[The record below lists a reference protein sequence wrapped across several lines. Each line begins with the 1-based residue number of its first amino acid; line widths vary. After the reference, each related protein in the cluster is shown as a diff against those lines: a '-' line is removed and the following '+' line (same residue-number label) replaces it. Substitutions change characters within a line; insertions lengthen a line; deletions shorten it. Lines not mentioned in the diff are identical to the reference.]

1 MAYSSSDV
9 HLSPTCAAFERAKL
23 LTHRTMRS
31 IVWPSHSSKV
41 RSPQRDLLSP
51 LHTAGCYFILLFV
64 VRPLWDVGFG
74 SPFLGD
80 WPFERDTLLA
90 FERSL
95 LYAFCGLCLF
105 LLGYT
110 SHLGK
115 KIGSNLPRLPL
126 RWNRVASSMTI
137 GLLTFLGAAFLGA
150 LAAFHGGW
158 NTFVADR
165 AAALTA
171 PGQEYLRQ
179 GVALIPLAFLLA
191 LTLSIGSRRRAWL
204 VVVAG
209 GLILAALGIASG
221 SKFEVL
227 YPVLATVMAKHYLG
241 GLRIGVR
248 HVVVLALAAVVA
260 FPILNNLRHSDS
272 FESALSDTTW
282 SATDVSQHLMA
293 RFYGIDALTL
303 CVRDTPA
310 VLDFQCGG
318 TITPILTAWIPR
330 ALYPEKPIVS
340 FGKTFAELYMGE
352 HFAGTGTSASPTLL
366 GDAYINFHVPGIL
379 IVSFLYGVLVRSLY
393 TWTILLH
400 FGAPAVFLYLAM
412 LPLCVTAWEGAVGA
426 TLVLAA
432 AKIVPLL
439 VIIWQAGDWR
449 YCPLAP
455 AHVNSRSGQPS

>member
-1 MAYSSSDV
+1 
-9 HLSPTCAAFERAKL
+9 
-23 LTHRTMRS
+23 MRP
-31 IVWPSHSSKV
+31 IVLPSHSSRV
-41 RSPQRDLLSP
+41 RAPQRDLLSP
-51 LHTAGCYFILLFV
+51 LYPAVCYFILLFV
-64 VRPLWDVGFG
+64 VRPLWDVEFG

-80 WPFERDTLLA
+80 WPFEPDTSLA
-90 FERSL
+90 FVRSL
-95 LYAFCGLCLF
+95 FYAVFGLCLF
-105 LLGYT
+105 LLGY
-110 SHLGK
+110 SSPLGQ
-115 KIGSNLPRLPL
+115 KIGSILPRLPS
-126 RWNRVASSMTI
+126 RWNQASSSITI
-137 GLLTFLGAAFLGA
+137 GLLTFLGAASLGA
-150 LAAFHGGW
+150 LATFHGGW
-158 NTFVADR
+158 NAFVADR

-179 GVALIPLAFLLA
+179 GVALIPAAFLLA
-191 LTLSIGSRRRAWL
+191 LTLSIGSSRRAWL
-204 VVVAG
+204 IVVAG

-241 GLRIGVR
+241 GLKIGVR

-282 SATDVSQHLMA
+282 SASEVSQHLMA

-310 VLDFQCGG
+310 VLDFQYGG

-330 ALYPEKPIVS
+330 ALYPEKSVVS
-340 FGKTFAELYMGE
+340 FGKIFAELYMGE

-366 GDAYINFHVPGIL
+366 GDAYINFHIPGIL

-393 TWTILLH
+393 TWTILLY
-400 FGAPAVFLYLAM
+400 FGAPAVFLYLAV
-412 LPLCVTAWEGAVGA
+412 LPLCATAWEGAVGA

-439 VIIWQAGDWR
+439 VIIWLAGEWR
-449 YCPLAP
+449 NCPLAP
-455 AHVNSRSGQPS
+455 AHAKTRVGQQP